1 MSNEKI
7 ESLVAKDDHW
17 IPLSDL
23 MTGLMM
29 VFLLIAILYMVKTE
43 SETQKITDVA
53 ILYDE
58 LKNQLYLD
66 LKNEFER
73 DLTLWGAELSKDL
86 AIKFKEPDVLFDT
99 GKDSLKPKFIE
110 ILNDFFPR
118 YLGVLSLEKYRDSI
132 EEVRI
137 EGHTSSIWGSNTSE
151 DQAYF
156 LNMAL
161 SQARTRSVLQY
172 VFSLTKSIH
181 QKQWLKEHLTANGLS
196 SSKPILFPTGR
207 EDSERSQRVEFRV
220 KINSDERINEILR
233 SVKNE
238 AS

>member
-1 MSNEKI
+1 MSNGRI
-7 ESLVAKDDHW
+7 DALAAKDDHW

-29 VFLLIAILYMVKTE
+29 VFLLIALLYMVKTE

-53 ILYDE
+53 VLYDE
-58 LKNQLYLD
+58 LKDQLYLD
-66 LKNEFER
+66 LRGEFEH
-73 DLTLWGAELSKDL
+73 DLVRWGAELSRDL

-99 GKDSLKPKFIE
+99 GKDTLKPKFIE

-132 EEVRI
+132 DEVRI
-137 EGHTSSIWGSNTSE
+137 EGHTSSVWGGGTPE

-161 SQARTRSVLQY
+161 SQSRTRSVLQY
-172 VFSLTKSIH
+172 VFLLTKSIA
-181 QKQWLKEHLTANGLS
+181 QKHWLKEHLTANGLS
-196 SSKPILFPTGR
+196 SSKPIYSVTGK
-207 EDSERSQRVEFRV
+207 EDTERSQRVEFRV
-220 KINSDERINEILR
+220 KINADERINEILK
-233 SVKNE
+233 SVKK
-238 AS
+238 

>member
-1 MSNEKI
+1 MSKGKI
-7 ESLVAKDDHW
+7 ESLAAKDDHW

-43 SETQKITDVA
+43 NETQKITDVA

-58 LKNQLYLD
+58 LKDQLYLD
-66 LKNEFER
+66 LKNEFDR
-73 DLTLWGAELSKDL
+73 DLVRWGAELSRDL

-118 YLGVLSLEKYRDSI
+118 YLGILSLEKYRESI
-132 EEVRI
+132 DEVRI
-137 EGHTSSIWGSNTSE
+137 EGHTSSIWGINTPE

-161 SQARTRSVLQY
+161 SQSRTRSVLQY
-172 VFSLTKSIH
+172 VFLLTKSIT

-196 SSKPILFPTGR
+196 SSKPIFSMIGK
-207 EDSERSQRVEFRV
+207 EDAERSQRVEFRV
-220 KINSDERINEILR
+220 KIDSDERINEILK
-233 SVKNE
+233 SVRK
-238 AS
+238 

>member
-1 MSNEKI
+1 MSNKKI
-7 ESLVAKDDHW
+7 DSLAAKDDHW

-43 SETQKITDVA
+43 NEAQKITDVA
-53 ILYDE
+53 VLYDE
-58 LKNQLYLD
+58 LKDQLYLD
-66 LKNEFER
+66 LKNEFDR
-73 DLTLWGAELSKDL
+73 DLVRWGAELSKDL

-99 GKDSLKPKFIE
+99 GKDSLKPKFVE
-110 ILNDFFPR
+110 ILSDFFPR
-118 YLGVLSLEKYRDSI
+118 YLGILSLDKYRDSI

-137 EGHTSSIWGSNTSE
+137 EGHTSSIWGVNTLE

-161 SQARTRSVLQY
+161 SQSRTRSVLQY
-172 VFSLTKSIH
+172 VFLLTKSVT

-196 SSKPILFPTGR
+196 SSKPIVSMTGK
-207 EDSERSQRVEFRV
+207 EDAERSQRVEFRV
-220 KINSDERINEILR
+220 KIDSDEKINEILR
-233 SVKNE
+233 SVRK
-238 AS
+238 